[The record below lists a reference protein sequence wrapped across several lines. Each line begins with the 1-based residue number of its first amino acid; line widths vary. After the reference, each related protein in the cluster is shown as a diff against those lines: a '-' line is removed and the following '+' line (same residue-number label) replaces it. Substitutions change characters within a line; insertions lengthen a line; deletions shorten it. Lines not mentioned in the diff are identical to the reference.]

1 MTDVG
6 SVRIRLFARLA
17 EVAGTRQAEVE
28 LGEGLTAGDAYRLLC
43 RRFPGMEGLG
53 GSLMYAVNAEYVSA
67 EQPLRDGDELALI
80 PPVSGGST
88 GASSMEHGAR
98 NDVV

>member
-1 MTDVG
+1 
-6 SVRIRLFARLA
+6 
-17 EVAGTRQAEVE
+17 
-28 LGEGLTAGDAYRLLC
+28 
-43 RRFPGMEGLG
+43 
-53 GSLMYAVNAEYVSA
+53 MYAVNAEYVSA
-67 EQPLRDGDELALI
+67 DQPLRDGDELALI